1 MDSHLAGQT
10 LPENCWDNT
19 RLIVQDSYL
28 VKFLGKGAV
37 EIRCPE
43 GRWNGFSVETLV
55 ALISPHCKVTADHK
69 DAFMPRFEA
78 NGFKLAMPLNTI
90 QHRLSYVHCHLPLIG
105 RPITGNLEK

>member
-1 MDSHLAGQT
+1 MAGKT

-43 GRWNGFSVETLV
+43 GGWNGFS
-55 ALISPHCKVTADHK
+55 ALTVKSLLIIKMLLCPSLRQMA
-69 DAFMPRFEA
+69 
-78 NGFKLAMPLNTI
+78 LNWMAA
-90 QHRLSYVHCHLPLIG
+90 
-105 RPITGNLEK
+105 